1 MGLSTRWV
9 SRAVVLLLAVCS
21 ANQALA
27 RIDAEAAPGKPF
39 GVGRITLT
47 KADLRASIDE
57 NTVQITERDNRI
69 LYPSFS
75 YGRFGALIG
84 EAIGIGDGSPGNV
97 TILFLFTGDEPLAI
111 TVHAPAAI
119 RFELVPRVRGPRDH
133 ERLLTRYWKEYHDGI
148 KDQRKE
154 GDFPPWVQTYLAAM
168 LSRRLR
174 LESPLLTDIVSDDE
188 GVQVLELVG
197 GSERIRDAALRDTVL
212 GRVDF
217 DAPAE
222 VALPEGIAWP
232 DLQPPADG
240 AVEVEAIA
248 RRVPREC
255 GYVRFGR
262 FANFL
267 WFNKLLEEY
276 GGDLGRLVTTRGFQQ
291 AMSNRLETQLQ
302 MKTDA
307 LAELL
312 GETVIADVA
321 LVGRDFFMQEGPAMG
336 VLFQA
341 RNTQLLANDFTN
353 KRKAAL
359 AREKDAGCTLEK
371 VKIAGRDVSFLST
384 ADNRIR
390 SFYAVD
396 GDFHFITTSRAMV
409 ERFFQTGKDDS
420 SLADLA
426 EFRHARTQMPQSRD
440 DTVFAYFSSPFL
452 QGLASPQYQVEL
464 RRRMQSVTDM
474 EVLQLA
480 RLAARGEH
488 APADTIDDLIDGGFL
503 PPGFGRRPDGSG
515 IVAADNGSIDSL
527 RGARGSFAPIP
538 DIEIDSITAG
548 EARRCVLQ
556 AQYYAAHWK
565 QMDPLMVG
573 IRRFKKDDAGLE
585 RIVVD
590 AHISPFEETKYGWL
604 TSMLGPVSKTRITA
618 APDDVITVQAFLS
631 GGGLF
636 DLSAPP
642 HHMFLG
648 VQDHVP
654 LDDLK
659 PTGLLKTLQLL
670 RSTPGYLGAWP
681 KTGFLDRLPLGL
693 GGGAPD
699 AFGYSKLPLGLW
711 RRQSREGFSVLS
723 FDPGVLEKVTPHLA
737 IEEAEDDAQVRI
749 HVGDLANTKI
759 SGLVSTIYF
768 EQARKTS
775 QGNARFIQSL
785 VQQLHVPLDDA
796 KSTAEKLLDAKLV
809 CTLGGEYEIARGRGG
824 GEYWVS
830 TAAPSSLNYRLPK
843 DYVAPLL
850 VWFRGLD
857 AGVVKLPDQLVAHV
871 EFDMQRKKG
880 EEPKLELPQVPLFN
894 LFGGPKKPKEKE
906 DLPAPEPKK
915 LFPDNPPPRT
925 KTKGRD
931 L

>member
-1 MGLSTRWV
+1 M
-9 SRAVVLLLAVCS
+9 VLALAVS
-21 ANQALA
+21 LLFAAAPAFA
-27 RIDAEAAPGKPF
+27 RIDAEAVSGRPF
-39 GVGRITLT
+39 GVGRVTIT
-47 KADLRASIDE
+47 KADLRSSINEDA
-57 NTVQITERDNRI
+57 VQISERDGRI
-69 LYPSFS
+69 FYPSFS

-97 TILFLFTGDEPLAI
+97 TIMFLFTGDEPLGI
-111 TVHAPAAI
+111 TVNAPDAV
-119 RFELVPRVRGPRDH
+119 RFELVPRARGPRDLD
-133 ERLLTRYWKEYHDGI
+133 RLLARYWKEYHNSI
-148 KDQRKE
+148 KEQRKA
-154 GDFPPWVQTYLAAM
+154 GDYPPWVQTYLSAM
-168 LSRRLR
+168 LSRRIGLQ
-174 LESPLLTDIVSDDE
+174 SPLLAPEPSDE
-188 GVQVLELVG
+188 GIQVLELIG

-217 DAPAE
+217 AAPAD
-222 VALPEGIAWP
+222 VPLPAPIDWRE
-232 DLQPPADG
+232 LSPPADES
-240 AVEVEAIA
+240 VQIEAIA
-248 RRVPREC
+248 QRVPREC

-341 RNTQLLANDFTN
+341 KNTALLANDFNN

-359 AREKDAGCTLEK
+359 AREKDAGCTLET
-371 VKIAGRDVSFLST
+371 VKIAGHDVSFLST

-409 ERFFQTGKDDS
+409 ERFFETGKDDS
-420 SLADLA
+420 SIGDLQ
-426 EFRHARTQMPQSRD
+426 EFRYARTQMPLSRE

-452 QGLASPQYQVEL
+452 QGLASPHYQVEL
-464 RRRMQSVTDM
+464 RRRMQSVTDIQ
-474 EVLQLA
+474 VLYLA
-480 RLAARGEH
+480 QLAARGER
-488 APADTIDDLIDGGFL
+488 APADRIDELVDGGLL
-503 PPGFGRRPDGSG
+503 PQGFGRRPDGSG
-515 IVAADNGSIDSL
+515 IVAADNGPVDSL
-527 RGARGSFAPIP
+527 RGARGTFAPVP
-538 DIEIDSITAG
+538 DIEIDAITAD
-548 EARRCVLQ
+548 EARRCALQ
-556 AQYYAAHWK
+556 AEYYAAHWK

-573 IRRFKKDDAGLE
+573 IRRFKKNDTGLE

-604 TSMLGPVSKTRITA
+604 TSMLGPTSKTRISA

-636 DLSAPP
+636 DLTAPP

-648 VQDHVP
+648 VQDHLP
-654 LDDLK
+654 LENLR

-681 KTGFLDRLPLGL
+681 KTGFIDRLPLGL
-693 GGGAPD
+693 GGGPPD
-699 AFGYSKLPLGLW
+699 EFGYSRLPLGLW
-711 RRQSREGFSVLS
+711 RRQGREGFSVLS
-723 FDPGVLEKVTPHLA
+723 FDPGVLEKVTPQLA
-737 IEEAEDDAQVRI
+737 VEEADDEAQVRV
-749 HVGDLANTKI
+749 HVGDLANTKV
-759 SGLVSTIYF
+759 SGLVSNIYY
-768 EQARKTS
+768 EQARRTS
-775 QGNARFIQSL
+775 QGNARFMQSL
-785 VQQLHVPLDDA
+785 VQQLRVPIDDA
-796 KSTAEKLLDAKLV
+796 KVTAEKLLDAKLV

-824 GEYWVS
+824 GEYWIS
-830 TAAPSSLNYRLPK
+830 TAAPSSLNYRLPP

-857 AGVVKLPDQLVAHV
+857 AGVVKTPERLVAHV

-880 EEPKLELPQVPLFN
+880 EEPKFELPQVPLFN
-894 LFGGPKKPKEKE
+894 LFGAPKEPQPKE
-906 DLPAPEPKK
+906 DLPPTEPKK
-915 LFPDNPPPRT
+915 LFPDNPPPRP
-925 KTKGRD
+925 KPKGRE